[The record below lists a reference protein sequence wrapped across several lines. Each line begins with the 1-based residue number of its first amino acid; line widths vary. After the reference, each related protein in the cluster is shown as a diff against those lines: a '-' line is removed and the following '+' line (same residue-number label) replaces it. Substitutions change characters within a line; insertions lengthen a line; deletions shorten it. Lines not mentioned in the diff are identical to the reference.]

1 MSNGSI
7 NLMKLGER
15 LAAVRK
21 AYSAS
26 IDLPLLGADLFATL
40 LRVSASA
47 YQSYESGEAEP
58 TIDFLLAL
66 RKRTGISLDWLL
78 DLD

>member
-1 MSNGSI
+1 MSNSNV
-7 NLMKLGER
+7 NLIKLGER

-26 IDLPLLGADLFATL
+26 IDLPNLGPDLFATL

-47 YQSYESGEAEP
+47 YQSYESGEVAP
-58 TIDFLLAL
+58 TVDFLLAV
-66 RKRTGISLDWLL
+66 RKRTGVSLDWLL